1 MAASL
6 MLAAACLHAGD
17 IKYPVSSI
25 PEKLLKNANVVK
37 RMEEYEVNIV
47 RMDEVVVRHKFAL
60 TILNENGADAAA
72 LVVYYDKLN
81 QVRSIEGS
89 LYDGKGNQLKRVKSK
104 DVLDISA
111 VDDNSL
117 MDDNRRK
124 VHQFYDKDYP
134 YTVEYEVEE
143 RSNNSL
149 FFPNWIPMQE
159 EHYSVEQSAYTIT
172 SAADY
177 QVRYRAFNYAG
188 EPVVSNG
195 KDKKSMRWEVKAMP
209 VVRHFYAS
217 PSARELTTIVYFAP
231 SDFQIEGYKG
241 NMSNWQE
248 FGKFVYSL
256 KKDRDQLPEA
266 LVQKVQQL
274 TAGVSDEQE
283 KIRILYQ
290 FLQHQTRYISIQLGL
305 GGWQPFEAGYVAQLK
320 ANREPVDFHTYPTDH
335 NGTMAA
341 SLPDSIPFVRAQLH

>member
-1 MAASL
+1 MRRLFMAASL

-37 RMEEYEVNIV
+37 RMEEDEVNIV

-159 EHYSVEQSAYTIT
+159 
-172 SAADY
+172 
-177 QVRYRAFNYAG
+177 
-188 EPVVSNG
+188 
-195 KDKKSMRWEVKAMP
+195 
-209 VVRHFYAS
+209 
-217 PSARELTTIVYFAP
+217 
-231 SDFQIEGYKG
+231 
-241 NMSNWQE
+241 
-248 FGKFVYSL
+248 
-256 KKDRDQLPEA
+256 
-266 LVQKVQQL
+266 
-274 TAGVSDEQE
+274 
-283 KIRILYQ
+283 
-290 FLQHQTRYISIQLGL
+290 
-305 GGWQPFEAGYVAQLK
+305 
-320 ANREPVDFHTYPTDH
+320 
-335 NGTMAA
+335 
-341 SLPDSIPFVRAQLH
+341 